1 MAIAVYVSFIKVGIC
16 RIVLTHRT
24 SCSGV
29 RACVTARS
37 KGNGWG
43 WAWKMKQEMI
53 KMSRPIPH
61 KTAMTGCR
69 FIVLSLFSPLRVVAT
84 VGVCVPSG
92 FVALYMAFFSS
103 SDDALS
109 VFCFVYQACWFCVD
123 FSSNLFAYHLFNL
136 SSVHRYSKMSR
147 GRQSAPVR

>member
-103 SDDALS
+103 VLAMTRYECSALS
-109 VFCFVYQACWFCVD
+109 IRLAGFVLISSPVF
-123 FSSNLFAYHLFNL
+123 YHTIL
-136 SSVHRYSKMSR
+136 SSCRVSSGT
-147 GRQSAPVR
+147 GR